1 MLHTTTDERSEIAGG
16 GDPDGFVGGAGG
28 KAPRGIDR
36 LLGSL
41 LGLVLAA
48 CGGTPRP
55 EPLAASAAPPAA
67 EATPVTPE
75 KSMTAEPIMH
85 VTQTAAPQELV
96 FPEEEFRARQP
107 VAGPPRPFRLPPVKS
122 FTLKNGIKVYLVEQH
137 GLPLVSMDLNFD
149 GGSLVD
155 PKGKEGLASVCMT
168 MLTEG
173 TEKLDKIAY
182 AENLAD
188 TASNI
193 SGYATDDSV
202 GLTLSSLSKH
212 LDPTFAQF
220 VETIRTPGFRASDFD
235 RMIKRRIE
243 GIKQAKGSPA
253 SVAGR
258 VTGSVLYGPD
268 HPFGAVV
275 TEGSL
280 AALKLED
287 CKTFA
292 RAWLLPR
299 RARLFVVGDLTE
311 ARIRAY
317 FESPQ
322 LAGWTGAP
330 PRVPG
335 LPAPRTMTG
344 RIFFVDIP
352 GAAQSTV
359 SYLQFGPKRTA
370 PDYFA
375 TSMLGAV
382 FGGGFSSR
390 INMNLREDKGYSYGA
405 RGTFG
410 YTKSYGSFVAS
421 APVVGN
427 ATYQSILEIDREV
440 KGMWSAKPAFAI
452 KNEELEREKN
462 GAILGLPGRFATAQA
477 ALGQYRGLVYYGL
490 PLDYYNSYVDKL
502 GKVSAP
508 AVTAAAARHLRPGQ
522 AVYVVVGNGAEKMI
536 ERIVQS
542 NGSKEGWK
550 DVPYMKDGK
559 QLTLREA
566 LVDLTTRGDVGS
578 GGLVELDADGRPK

>member
-1 MLHTTTDERSEIAGG
+1 MLRTTW
-16 GDPDGFVGGAGG
+16 
-28 KAPRGIDR
+28 

-41 LGLVLAA
+41 LGLALLA

-55 EPLAASAAPPAA
+55 EPPSVAPAPAAP
-67 EATPVTPE
+67 EAPPVTPE
-75 KSMTAEPIMH
+75 KSMSPAEPIMH

-96 FPEEEFRARQP
+96 FPDEEFRARQP

-122 FTLKNGIKVYLVEQH
+122 FTLKSGIKVYLVEQH

-155 PKGKEGLASVCMT
+155 PKGKEGLASVCMA

-182 AENLAD
+182 AESLAD
-188 TASNI
+188 TASSI
-193 SGYATDDSV
+193 AGYATDDSV

-212 LDPTFAQF
+212 LEPTFAQF
-220 VETIRTPGFRASDFD
+220 VDTIRTPGFRGSDFD

-253 SVAGR
+253 PVAAR
-258 VTGSVLYGPD
+258 VTGAVLYGPD
-268 HPFGAVV
+268 HPFGAVI

-280 AALKLED
+280 AALKLDD
-287 CKTFA
+287 CKAFA

-311 ARIRAY
+311 AKIRAY
-317 FESPQ
+317 FDSPQ

-330 PRVPG
+330 PRVPA

-359 SYLQFGPKRTA
+359 SYLQFGPRRTA

-375 TSMLGAV
+375 TSLLGAV

-440 KGMWSAKPAFAI
+440 KGMWSGKPAFAI
-452 KNEELEREKN
+452 KNDELEREKN

-477 ALGQYRGLVYYGL
+477 ALGQYRSLVYYGL
-490 PLDYYNSYVDKL
+490 PLDYYNSYVENL
-502 GKVSAP
+502 GKVSSQ
-508 AVTAAAARHLRPGQ
+508 AVTASAVRHFRPGQ
-522 AVYVVVGNGAEKMI
+522 AVYVVVGNGAEKVI
-536 ERIVQS
+536 ERVQGT

-550 DVPYMKDGK
+550 DVPYTKDGK

-566 LVDLTTRGDVGS
+566 LADLATRGDVGS
-578 GGLVELDADGRPK
+578 GGLVELDVDGRPK